1 MMWVMLCAFWFEDRQ
16 GNALGREGKEE
27 HWRDNLDEVPSGE
40 QVFEDT
46 SINFHSGSVLKS
58 STATGQLSV
67 VSGQY
72 AICEVPRMLG
82 VPTVCTHCS
91 SWLWVTAAPLTSQS
105 CMKPV
110 TASFPICNN
119 DYSITYLN

>member
-1 MMWVMLCAFWFEDRQ
+1 MLCAFWFEDRQ
-16 GNALGREGKEE
+16 GNALGREGKDE

-46 SINFHSGSVLKS
+46 SIPV
-58 STATGQLSV
+58 TATGQLLV

-82 VPTVCTHCS
+82 VPTVSTHCS

-119 DYSITYLN
+119 DYSITYLK